1 MNATETVPYATALK
15 AAASDRIIDY
25 NFTAKRR
32 YFSVVGLR
40 SPMPRALKVIIDQY
54 HPPPN

>member
-25 NFTAKRR
+25 DFTAKRR
-32 YFSVVGLR
+32 HF
-40 SPMPRALKVIIDQY
+40 
-54 HPPPN
+54 